1 MMKKYALVN
10 VGLMLSVLFTMLV
23 QSLHSFEHLHQVFDE
38 KECHHKYTGNTE
50 LSHQHHP
57 FDHCNVCEFTLGAF
71 VAPSHFVYNTLEK
84 PALPLYSSHYSNDL
98 ISFFKGSLFVL
109 RGPPQL

>member
-1 MMKKYALVN
+1 MKKYALVN

-71 VAPSHFVYNTLEK
+71 VASSHFAYNTLEK
-84 PALPLYSSHYSNDL
+84 QALPLYSYHYSNDI
-98 ISFFKGSLFVL
+98 ISFFKGSFFVL
-109 RGPPQL
+109 RGPPML